1 MTEYDSPLYQMALKQ
16 LNRVAERIHL
26 DPGIHD
32 RLAIPKR
39 ALVVSV
45 PILMDHGSIRVFTG
59 YRVQH
64 NVNLGPAKGG
74 IRYHPSVTLG
84 DVATLAMSM
93 TWKCALMD
101 IPFGGAKGGVCCDPT
116 KMSQGELERIT
127 RRYTSEIILII
138 GPEMDVPAPDLGTDE
153 QTMAWVMDT
162 YSMQRGYTVPG
173 VVTGK
178 PLILGG
184 TLGRRDA
191 TGKGVVFV
199 LEEALRALQYE
210 SIRPTIAVQGFGKVG
225 AAAAVLLYQKGYK
238 VIAVSDVK
246 GGVYNPRGLDIDRLL
261 GYTAETGS
269 VKDFGGGDFISNEEL
284 LEIPCDVLIPAAME
298 GQITEKNADRIKC
311 KILVEGANWPTTM
324 EGDEIL
330 REKKD
335 LFLIPDILANSGG
348 VAVSY
353 FEWVQDTQN
362 FFWTE
367 DEINRRLQDIMI
379 RGFYKVYR
387 YSQERKVDMRLAAQI
402 LGVSKVA
409 EAKKLRGLYP

>member
-1 MTEYDSPLYQMALKQ
+1 MVEYDSPLYQMALRQ
-16 LNRVAERIHL
+16 LERVAEKIHL
-26 DPGIHD
+26 DPGIHQ
-32 RLAIPKR
+32 RLATPKR
-39 ALVVSV
+39 SLIVSV
-45 PILMDHGSIRVFTG
+45 PVLMDDGSIQVFTG

-74 IRYHPSVTLG
+74 IRYHPNVTLG
-84 DVATLAMSM
+84 DVAALAMSM
-93 TWKCALMD
+93 SWKCALMD

-116 KMSQGELERIT
+116 RMSRGELERMT
-127 RRYTSEIILII
+127 RRYTSEIILVI

-184 TLGRRDA
+184 TLGRREA

-199 LEEALRALQYE
+199 LEEALRALRYE
-210 SIRPTIAVQGFGKVG
+210 AIRPTIAVQGFGKVG

-238 VIAVSDVK
+238 VVAVSDVQ
-246 GGVYNPRGLDIDRLL
+246 GGVYNSHGLDIDRLL
-261 GYTAETGS
+261 GYNVETGS
-269 VKDFGGGDFISNEEL
+269 VTGFAGGDFITNEGL
-284 LEIPCDVLIPAAME
+284 LELPCDVLIPAAME
-298 GQITEKNADRIKC
+298 SQITEKNADRLKC

-324 EGDEIL
+324 EADEIL
-330 REKKD
+330 EEKKI
-335 LFLIPDILANSGG
+335 FLIPDILANSGG
-348 VAVSY
+348 VTVSY

-367 DEINRRLQDIMI
+367 DEVNRRLQDIMV

-387 YSQERKVDMRLAAQI
+387 YSREKKVDMRLAAQI

>member
-1 MTEYDSPLYQMALKQ
+1 MDEYDSPLYQMALRQ
-16 LNRVAERIHL
+16 LERVAEKIHL
-26 DPGIHD
+26 DPGIHL
-32 RLAIPKR
+32 RLATPKR
-39 ALVVSV
+39 SLIVSV
-45 PILMDHGSIRVFTG
+45 PVLMDDGSIHVFTG

-64 NVNLGPAKGG
+64 DVNLGPAKGG
-74 IRYHPSVTLG
+74 IRYHPNVTLG

-101 IPFGGAKGGVCCDPT
+101 IPFGGAKGGVCCDPNR
-116 KMSQGELERIT
+116 MSRGELERMT
-127 RRYTSEIILII
+127 RRYTSEIILVI
-138 GPEMDVPAPDLGTDE
+138 GPEIDVPAPDLGTDE

-178 PLILGG
+178 PIILGG
-184 TLGRRDA
+184 TLGRREA

-199 LEEALRALQYE
+199 LEEALRALKYE
-210 SIRPTIAVQGFGKVG
+210 ASPPTIAVQGFGKVG

-238 VIAVSDVK
+238 VTAVSDVQ
-246 GGVYNPRGLDIDRLL
+246 GGVYNPHGLDIDRLL
-261 GYTAETGS
+261 GYNMETRSIMG
-269 VKDFGGGDFISNEEL
+269 FAGGDFISNEEL
-284 LEIPCDVLIPAAME
+284 LELPCDVLIPAAME
-298 GQITEKNADRIKC
+298 GQITEKNADQLKC

-324 EGDEIL
+324 EADEIL
-330 REKKD
+330 EEKKI
-335 LFLIPDILANSGG
+335 FLIPDILANSGG
-348 VAVSY
+348 VTVSY

-367 DEINRRLQDIMI
+367 DEINRRLQDIMV

-387 YSQERKVDMRLAAQI
+387 YSREKKVDMRLAAQI